1 MTAKILALQNQKRDD
16 SKTTAAMEIAS
27 QLSIR
32 GARVLVVDADAQQT
46 AVGWARLAPIDKQFP
61 ATVIGMASYAET
73 MRSFV

>member
-27 QLSIR
+27 QLSIL